1 MKVNAITIKE
11 ERYVKISN
19 RFEALE
25 NMDVNVGI
33 NRTWESIAES
43 IKTSA
48 QNSLGNFEKLHYPW
62 YEE

>member
-11 ERYVKISN
+11 ERYVEISN

-33 NRTWESIAES
+33 NRT
-43 IKTSA
+43 
-48 QNSLGNFEKLHYPW
+48 
-62 YEE
+62 